1 MDDSSPDFHF
11 TTIDYCVFGL
21 ALFVSA
27 LTGLY
32 YGCRKSGDESDENN
46 QQNSNKRTEEFLNG
60 NSNFRPLPVA
70 ASLVAR

>member
-1 MDDSSPDFHF
+1 MDGPVPNFHF
-11 TTIDYCVFGL
+11 TTIDYSVFGL

-32 YGCRKSGDESDENN
+32 YGCRKTKDG
-46 QQNSNKRTEEFLNG
+46 NKRTEEFLNG
-60 NSNFRPLPVA
+60 SSNFRPVPVA